1 MKARLLGI
9 TFLTLCLSGCAL
21 EGPPPSTGFMPLG
34 AFGQSVIGQDPTIAT
49 FNEALF
55 AFTHTKMM
63 QNRPAEMALAVA
75 SLDAMAGQFST
86 GGRWMTFDPIA
97 KIQMLQART
106 RVRAILGISETA
118 PSQVVI
124 DQLVTVSHALDAG
137 DQAAA
142 LAALSGGVFTQPAA
156 QTLALLTHFPYVPIA
171 DHAVM
176 TANADLFPG
185 GGSNNRAF

>member
-1 MKARLLGI
+1 MKARLLGV

-21 EGPPPSTGFMPLG
+21 EGPQPSTGFMPLN

-49 FNEALF
+49 FNQALF
-55 AFTHTKMM
+55 AFTHPKMM
-63 QNRPAEMALAVA
+63 RNRPAEMALAVA

-106 RVRAILGISETA
+106 RVRAILGIPDTA
-118 PSQVVI
+118 PSQAVI
-124 DQLVTVSHALDAG
+124 NQLVTVSHALDAG

-142 LAALSGGVFTQPAA
+142 LAALSGGVFTRPAA

-171 DHAVM
+171 NHAVM
-176 TANADLFPG
+176 SANADLFPG
-185 GGSNNRAF
+185 GGGNNRH

>member
-1 MKARLLGI
+1 MKARLLGV

-21 EGPPPSTGFMPLG
+21 EGPLPSTGFMPVN
-34 AFGQSVIGQDPTIAT
+34 AFGQSVVGQDPAIAT

-55 AFTHTKMM
+55 AFTHPKMM

-86 GGRWMTFDPIA
+86 GGRWMAFNAIA
-97 KIQMLQART
+97 KMQMLQARR

-118 PSQVVI
+118 PSQAVI

-137 DQAAA
+137 DKAAA
-142 LAALSGGVFTQPAA
+142 LAALSGGVFTRPAP

-176 TANADLFPG
+176 TANADLFPSG
-185 GGSNNRAF
+185 GGNQLR

>member
-1 MKARLLGI
+1 
-9 TFLTLCLSGCAL
+9 
-21 EGPPPSTGFMPLG
+21 MPLD
-34 AFGQSVIGQDPTIAT
+34 AFGQSVVGQDPTIAT

-55 AFTHTKMM
+55 AFTHTNMM
-63 QNRPAEMALAVA
+63 QDRPADMALAVA

-86 GGRWMTFDPIA
+86 GGRWITFDQIA
-97 KIQMLQART
+97 KIQMLQARM

-118 PSQVVI
+118 PSQAVI

-142 LAALSGGVFTQPAA
+142 LAALSGGVFTRPAA

-171 DHAVM
+171 NHAVM

-185 GGSNNRAF
+185 GGGNNRH